1 MMVVTLTIPL
11 LAPSALADPLRIASV
26 SDVPR
31 DRGSLTGVDVF
42 LNHLEDRY
50 RVDLEHINAGDPQ
63 AGLMALDECDV
74 VFFHPQGAVAD
85 VHVDRLLALLENG
98 PPLVALRGAAHALG
112 EASAFD
118 RKVLGARYL
127 GAYDDELTTRTRP
140 TAEGGNHPVFDGVS
154 PILSRQPLF
163 RFEDFAGD
171 VVPLMIGATPGSS
184 RQTITWSRQ
193 AGERRIFYTSLGG
206 GMDFENDSVK
216 RFLANA
222 LFWSARKE
230 AQTIALPD
238 LPELDRK
245 QGDLTVPLRS
255 RKQNPDESGSPWSES
270 VEPVTL
276 PVDVSALVIAN
287 LHDTHWCPTAAAQ
300 MDALADRANAL
311 AAIARDA
318 GMIIVHAPSQIHGF
332 YDQHPA
338 RRRIE
343 QLAAL
348 TVEGNYPIAAT
359 KMRDVELP
367 PMPLANANC
376 PGGGNSYTAW
386 TRQHPA
392 IGIADTDIISGIGQQ
407 LYSYLLASGVD
418 TLFYVGTHANTTLID
433 RNYGMRQM
441 TEWGMDCILV
451 RDLTDIMYDPAGAP
465 DVPHD
470 VALQMV
476 IEHLEKHLVTTITSQ
491 ELTEALGGVKDPAAG
506 IPAECESVISAQ

>member
-1 MMVVTLTIPL
+1 MTAFAMTVPL
-11 LAPSALADPLRIASV
+11 LTPPVLADPLRIASV

-31 DRGSLTGVDVF
+31 DRESLTGADVF

-50 RVDLEHINAGDPQ
+50 RVELQHINAGDPQ
-63 AGLMALDECDV
+63 ANLMTLDEFDV

-85 VHVDRLLALLENG
+85 VHVDRLLALLESG

-112 EASAFD
+112 GGLSFD
-118 RKVLGARYL
+118 LNVLGARHL
-127 GAYDDELTTRTRP
+127 GAYDEELTTRTRP
-140 TAEGGNHPVFDGVS
+140 TAEGGGHPAFDDVS
-154 PILSRQPLF
+154 PILSRHPLY

-171 VVPLMIGATPGSS
+171 VVPLMIGAQPGSS
-184 RQTITWSRQ
+184 RQTIAWSRQ

-216 RFLANA
+216 RLLANA

-230 AQTIALPD
+230 ALTIALPD

-276 PVDVSALVIAN
+276 PVEVSALVIAN
-287 LHDTHWCPTAAAQ
+287 IYDTHWCPTAAVQ
-300 MDALADRANAL
+300 MDALAEKVNAL
-311 AAIARDA
+311 AATARDA
-318 GMIIVHAPSQIHGF
+318 GMIIVHVPSQIHGF

-348 TVEGNYPIAAT
+348 TVEGNYPIAAE

-392 IGIADTDIISGIGQQ
+392 IEIADTDIISGIGQQ

-451 RDLTDIMYDPAGAP
+451 RDLTDIIYDPEGIP

-476 IEHLEKHLVTTITSQ
+476 IEHLEKHLVTTVSSG
-491 ELTEALGGVKDPAAG
+491 ELNETLGGIAR
-506 IPAECESVISAQ
+506 